1 MANKRAQNL
10 PTNKPPFEDKA
21 TAGKILADM
30 LPMFELKTDTSKPP
44 AYSDAGLLTA
54 AITTYFRHC
63 SAKGLRPGIIGLCA
77 AVDIDYKTYKAAYTG
92 MTHVIS
98 SECLAILQKAHRFI
112 DSYTEQ
118 TAAAGVLNPVLAI
131 FWEKNFTGLSD
142 SQDITIS
149 PRADITATKTLDQLE
164 RDIPIDETEKP

>member
-44 AYSDAGLLTA
+44 AYTNAELLTA

-63 SAKGLRPGIIGLCA
+63 SSKGLRPGIIGLCA

-98 SECLAILQKAHRFI
+98 NECLSILQKAHRFI

-164 RDIPIDETEKP
+164 KDIPDDTETA

>member
-30 LPMFELKTDTSKPP
+30 LPMLELKAISDKPP
-44 AYSDAGLLTA
+44 AYTDKELLLSAVTD
-54 AITTYFRHC
+54 YFRHC
-63 SAKGLRPGIIGLCA
+63 SEKGLRPGIIGLCA
-77 AVDIDYKTYKAAYTG
+77 AVDIDYKTYKSVLLGVSHA
-92 MTHVIS
+92 IS
-98 SECLAILQKAHRFI
+98 HDCIEILQKAHRFI

-164 RDIPIDETEKP
+164 QDIPIDETEKP